1 MKSLL
6 GKSDTINEPV
16 FVITKYLLSVLSI
29 ALSSTLVF
37 ILETRI

>member
-6 GKSDTINEPV
+6 GNSDTINEPV

-29 ALSSTLVF
+29 ALTITFVF